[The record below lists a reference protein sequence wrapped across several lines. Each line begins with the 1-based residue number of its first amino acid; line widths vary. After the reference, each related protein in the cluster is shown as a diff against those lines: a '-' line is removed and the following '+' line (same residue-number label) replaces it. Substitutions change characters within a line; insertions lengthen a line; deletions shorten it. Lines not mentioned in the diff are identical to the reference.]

1 MKVNS
6 INRRQL
12 IEEEVYDELP
22 SPDIADK
29 VDSDCDMK
37 YKSFNSN
44 EIIYLRKSK
53 ELLSVCVNCLLPVLS
68 ILTISLG

>member
-1 MKVNS
+1 MRIKS

-12 IEEEVYDELP
+12 IEEEIYDELP
-22 SPDIADK
+22 SPEIADM
-29 VDSDCDMK
+29 VDCDCDME

-44 EIIYLRKSK
+44 EIIFLRKSK
-53 ELLSVCVNCLLPVLS
+53 ELLSVCVSCLLPVLS